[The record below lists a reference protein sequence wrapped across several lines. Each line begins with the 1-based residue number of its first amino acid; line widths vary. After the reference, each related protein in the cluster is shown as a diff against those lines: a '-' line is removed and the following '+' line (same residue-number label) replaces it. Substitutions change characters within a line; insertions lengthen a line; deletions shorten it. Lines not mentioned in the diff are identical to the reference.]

1 MSVRIFAYKRCSIH
15 PFPKLFVGEP
25 MSYLCCLCLFAYSG
39 VQHFVLLYVSTFLV
53 PCCDV
58 FYDFRIKSMFGSSFL
73 RVVCRGAH
81 VLFMLFVFV
90 WYSGVQHFVLLYVS
104 TFLVPCCDVF
114 YDFRINTM
122 FGSSFLRVVC

>member
-1 MSVRIFAYKRCSIH
+1 
-15 PFPKLFVGEP
+15 

-39 VQHFVLLYVSTFLV
+39 VQNVVLLYVFTFLV

-58 FYDFRIKSMFGSSFL
+58 FYDFRIKTMFGSSFL

-114 YDFRINTM
+114 YDFRIKTI